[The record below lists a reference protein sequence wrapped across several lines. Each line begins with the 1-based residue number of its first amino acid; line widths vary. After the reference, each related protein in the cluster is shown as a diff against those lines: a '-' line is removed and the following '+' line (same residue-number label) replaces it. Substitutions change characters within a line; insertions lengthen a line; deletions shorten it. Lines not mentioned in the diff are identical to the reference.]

1 MTSSD
6 YIGWQEGFSVGSVAL
21 DSQHRIML
29 GFLNDLYQAAQAG
42 ESRALLRELF
52 DTACRY
58 AERHFAAEEEL
69 LECAGYPRL
78 AAHKA
83 EHGEYRKCV
92 EQLSATLYS
101 APDASLDEL
110 FQYLKIWWTA
120 HLGGADRDY
129 LPFVREAL

>member
-6 YIGWQEGFSVGSVAL
+6 YIVWQERFSVGSVVL

-29 GFLNDLYQAAQAG
+29 GLLNDLYRASQAR
-42 ESRALLRELF
+42 ESRGLLRELF

-58 AERHFAAEEEL
+58 AERHFASEEEL
-69 LECAGYPRL
+69 LQRAGYPHL

-83 EHGEYRKCV
+83 EHEEYRKCV

-101 APDASLDEL
+101 APDAALDEL
-110 FQYLKIWWTA
+110 FQYLRTWWTE
-120 HLGGADRDY
+120 HLGGSDRDY
-129 LPFVREAL
+129 LPFVREVL